1 MALGIVV
8 DDTIHILSRHQHN
21 RYAGMS
27 ARESVLEVF
36 TACGRP
42 VIFTGITN
50 FMGFIILSL
59 SSFAPL
65 VSLGWLTAVTM
76 ITALSGD
83 LVLQPALLV
92 LFDKKG
98 YRFHSRLTPDPD
110 APREPA
116 AASAAVA
123 APEPVAAPGTAP
135 HLAPPE
141 PKPVSSPAVEQARE
155 E

>member
-1 MALGIVV
+1 M
-8 DDTIHILSRHQHN
+8 N
-21 RYAGMS
+21 
-27 ARESVLEVF
+27 ARDSVFEIF

-59 SSFAPL
+59 SSFQPL

-92 LFDKKG
+92 IFDRRG
-98 YRFHSRLTPDPD
+98 YTFHHRLTPDPD
-110 APREPA
+110 AE
-116 AASAAVA
+116 S
-123 APEPVAAPGTAP
+123 
-135 HLAPPE
+135 
-141 PKPVSSPAVEQARE
+141 
-155 E
+155 